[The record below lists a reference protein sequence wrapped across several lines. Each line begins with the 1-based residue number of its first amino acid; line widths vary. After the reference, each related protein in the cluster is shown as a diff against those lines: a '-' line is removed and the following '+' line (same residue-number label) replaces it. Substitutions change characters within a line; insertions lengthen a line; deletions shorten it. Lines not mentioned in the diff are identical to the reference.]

1 MRQTLICS
9 VVLSNRLF
17 EVKSLEF
24 KGGEQKKNYEIIGF
38 CLKFEFH
45 YAFWRRKLLIM
56 LFCKKIIIYH
66 FFMTYICNF

>member
-38 CLKFEFH
+38 CLSF
-45 YAFWRRKLLIM
+45 IM
-56 LFCKKIIIYH
+56 LFGEENYVIL
-66 FFMTYICNF
+66 